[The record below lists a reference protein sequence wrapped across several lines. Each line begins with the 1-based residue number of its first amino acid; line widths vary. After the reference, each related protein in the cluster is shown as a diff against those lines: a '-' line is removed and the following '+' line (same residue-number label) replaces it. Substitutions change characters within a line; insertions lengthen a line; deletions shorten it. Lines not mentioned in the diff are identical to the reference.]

1 MLRLNQA
8 ATQKFSNSILL
19 FLILIFGIVLA
30 KVLVR
35 SPLLAAIALFVPI
48 TALGLI
54 TAKVEVFLL
63 FIFATRSLIDNFWS
77 IPLFSLGAKNINLL
91 MVWGMLIPCLAV
103 ILLLRN
109 RINIV
114 NHSIARPM
122 LLSVFVNLLA
132 VIISPFKLEA
142 IGYFFRVVGGYPIFF
157 LAAAC
162 SINREKIDKFI
173 KIALFACLLT
183 SIFAI
188 YQRLGGISYYQ
199 TTMGGALYRTAGFY
213 HDVGTISLYMM
224 LSIPIVVFLY
234 YNSHSISKRII
245 YISFMAILLFTLF
258 LAYHR
263 AGWIIVV
270 IQLVLWSIMS
280 RRFLIAGMCITFT
293 ATFIL
298 MLPDQHITSFISGFF
313 APLTIVFYSR
323 GLPDVAFSG
332 RVGAWKVLLQDFLGR
347 SLITRLLGTG
357 LSTTYSITA
366 LYPSMTPTMDAH
378 NDYIRIL
385 VENGIVGI
393 MVHIWLLWTLGKSA
407 LIVYLKSKD
416 FYLRNLAQLFILLL
430 VALILISITLR
441 PSQYPSFNWYIFG
454 FAGIVSHI
462 QTRLNTIIISR
473 HAVDT
478 KHFAL

>member
-8 ATQKFSNSILL
+8 TTQKVSNSILL

-30 KVLVR
+30 KVLVE

-48 TALGLI
+48 TVFGLLA
-54 TAKVEVFLL
+54 TKVEPFLL
-63 FIFATRSLIDNFWS
+63 FIFATRSVIDNFWNIS
-77 IPLFSLGAKNINLL
+77 LFSLGSKNINLL
-91 MVWGMLIPCLAV
+91 MIWGVLIPCLAV
-103 ILLLRN
+103 LLLLRN

-270 IQLVLWSIMS
+270 IQLGLWSIIS
-280 RRFLIAGMCITFT
+280 RRFLLMGICITVL

-298 MLPDQHITSFISGFF
+298 MFLGQHITSFLSGFF
-313 APLTIVFYSR
+313 APLTIMFYSR
-323 GLPDVAFSG
+323 GIPDSALSG
-332 RVGAWKVLLQDFLGR
+332 RMGAWRVLVQYFVGS
-347 SLITRLLGTG
+347 SLVTYLFGTG
-357 LSTTYSITA
+357 LSTTYSITE
-366 LYPSMTPTMDAH
+366 LYRPMGPAMNAH

-393 MVHIWLLWTLGKSA
+393 VVHIWLLWTLGKSA
-407 LIVYLKSKD
+407 LTVYLKSKD
-416 FYLRNLAQLFILLL
+416 LYSRSLAQLFILLL
-430 VALILISITLR
+430 VVFILTSITLR

-462 QTRLNTIIISR
+462 QTRLNSTISR
-473 HAVDT
+473 
-478 KHFAL
+478 